1 MSSVPF
7 VVHILPYYRLNI
19 QSFRNNIVHKDR
31 GLKLCILSQL
41 LAPLEGSNVYQ
52 AQGGNLGVSA
62 CAEIGVSGGDLGD
75 ARYLKAVLLEK
86 HQGGNEA

>member
-1 MSSVPF
+1 MMKNDYVI
-7 VVHILPYYRLNI
+7 HLR
-19 QSFRNNIVHKDR
+19 SFE
-31 GLKLCILSQL
+31 GG
-41 LAPLEGSNVYQ
+41 LEGSNVYQ